1 MSPNLNFI
9 GQIRTPYNSIQECP
23 SNIQFDGPVCD
34 LDINEEYANEIRG
47 LNEGDHILILYWLG
61 RAEVSNG
68 AASSLDENS
77 PGAFALRTPIR
88 PNPIGVAVLPI
99 EEVNGKTLSV
109 KGLDCLDKTELID
122 IKPVIYLET
131 GFSKK

>member
-23 SNIQFDGPVCD
+23 RNIQFNGPVCD
-34 LDINEEYANEIRG
+34 LNINEEYANEIRG

-61 RAEVSNG
+61 RVK
-68 AASSLDENS
+68 ASYGIAPLLDENS

-88 PNPIGVAVLPI
+88 PNPIGVAILPI
-99 EEVNGKTLSV
+99 EKINGKILSV

-122 IKPVIYLET
+122 IKPAIFREN